1 MAEHVILV
9 AGPMGAG
16 KTTAISAVSDIPIV
30 TTEARNTERDVVDKE
45 TTTVALD
52 YGEIELAPREKL
64 RLYGIPGQRRFAFM
78 WKILAQRA
86 VGLLVLVRGDAPDPL
101 GDLDSFLTDFAEIGR
116 RGAVVVGITRSDLA
130 SGPSLED
137 YRRLLAA
144 RFPELPAPVF
154 TVDARRR
161 SDLTTMLSV
170 LAAGIDARALIYGK
184 ETA

>member
-1 MAEHVILV
+1 MAEHVVLI

-30 TTEARNTERDVVDKE
+30 KTEATNTERDVVDKE

-52 YGEIELAPREKL
+52 YGEISLAEREKL
-64 RLYGIPGQRRFAFM
+64 RLYGIPGQRRFSFM

-86 VGLLVLVRGDAPDPL
+86 AGLLVLVRGDAPDPL
-101 GDLDSFLTDFAEIGR
+101 GDLDDFLSDFIEIGR

-130 SGPSLED
+130 DGPAVED

-154 TVDARRR
+154 TIDARRR
-161 SDLTTMLSV
+161 DDLVTMLSV

-184 ETA
+184 EPV

>member
-30 TTEARNTERDVVDKE
+30 RTEARNTERDIVDKE

-52 YGEIELAPREKL
+52 YGEIALAPREKL
-64 RLYGIPGQRRFAFM
+64 RLYGIPGQRRFSFM

-86 VGLLVLVRGDAPDPL
+86 VGLLVLVRGDAPDPI
-101 GDLDSFLTDFAEIGR
+101 GDLRDFLTDFADLGR
-116 RGAVVVGITRSDLA
+116 RGAVVVGVTRSDLA
-130 SGPSLED
+130 SGPTIED
-137 YRRLLAA
+137 YRAVLRE

-154 TVDARRR
+154 TIDARRR
-161 SDLTTMLSV
+161 DHLVTMLSV
-170 LAAGIDARALIYGK
+170 LAAGLDARTLFTESEPA
-184 ETA
+184 